1 MSSSRSLSAI
11 SIHKQTGLSMGQ
23 QQEGVNVRNPSTALL
38 GISSVDRYNL
48 PLGEPSELAASQT
61 NPLQANTLSSPFN
74 FSITTGQNLL
84 DGYFTRLAL
93 NEIQFRWTIPTLTSR
108 NNKMY
113 IVWSPSGR
121 QAITNAVSVGG
132 SGVTT
137 PATGI
142 TFTMASTTGYSAG
155 QTIVVGNLPSVAV
168 TYSSGTQVVNL
179 NGIYTISSTT
189 GTTLVC
195 NNPNGLYP
203 FTSLAVSGLVG
214 IRYLITIP
222 EGWYDLTNNLVTG
235 VGAAGNL
242 GFQMVTAVTAAVGTG
257 AGVFTCVYN
266 LPLGASTITGA
277 PYNAWLS
284 ATSDGS
290 NFYWLRYTDGVQPN
304 RVGLYEMMAW
314 NTNQQPAP
322 AQTGSP
328 NASMLSTP
336 FVDIVCY
343 NLTYNQSL
351 KDADTGTTRD
361 ILCRLF
367 LTPDAFT
374 GNMANLGSA
383 PILVHRAFP
392 FPKQIKWNADQPIGN
407 LQIQV
412 YDSQGYLLST
422 GDGLTGTQSSTSF
435 YDADMGDWTMTLL
448 ISEV

>member
-1 MSSSRSLSAI
+1 MSSSKSLSAI
-11 SIHKQTGLSMGQ
+11 SIHKQLGLSQGQ
-23 QQEGVNVRNPSTALL
+23 SQEGVNIRNPSTALL
-38 GISSVDRYNL
+38 GVSSIDRYNL
-48 PLGEPSELAASQT
+48 PGGEPSELTASQT
-61 NPLQANTLSSPFN
+61 TPLKTQTLSSPYD
-74 FSITTGQNLL
+74 FSISSNANLL

-113 IVWSPSGR
+113 IVWSPAGR
-121 QAITNAVSVGG
+121 QAITNAVGNGG
-132 SGVTT
+132 G
-137 PATGI
+137 GI
-142 TFTMASTTGYSAG
+142 TFTMASTTGYSTG
-155 QTIVVGNLPSVAV
+155 QTLAVGNLPAV
-168 TYSSGTQVVNL
+168 VTSAGTLNL

-195 NNPNGLYP
+195 NNPNGVP
-203 FTSLAVSGLVG
+203 AFTSLAVTGVVG
-214 IRYLITIP
+214 IRYLITID
-222 EGWYDLTNNLVTG
+222 EGWYDLTNTTT
-235 VGAAGNL
+235 ASPQRSGNL
-242 GFQMVTAVTAAVGTG
+242 AYQFQSAVNTATGGTT
-257 AGVFTCVYN
+257 FTCLYN
-266 LPLGASTITGA
+266 LPLGSATTTGV
-277 PYNAWLS
+277 PYNAFLCS
-284 ATSDGS
+284 SGADAGT
-290 NFYWLRYTDGVQPN
+290 FYFIRYTDGNQPN

-314 NTNQQPAP
+314 NTYQAPAT

-361 ILCRLF
+361 ILCRLW

-383 PILVHRAFP
+383 PILIHRCFP

-407 LQIQV
+407 LQVQV
-412 YDSQGYLLST
+412 YDSQGYLLTT
-422 GDGLTGTQSSTSF
+422 GDGLTGTQNTNLF

>member
-1 MSSSRSLSAI
+1 MSSSKSLSAI

-23 QQEGVNVRNPSTALL
+23 QQEGVNIRNPSTALL

-48 PLGEPSELAASQT
+48 PLGEPSELAGSQT

-93 NEIQFRWTIPTLTSR
+93 NEIQFRWTMPTMTSR
-108 NNKMY
+108 NNKIY
-113 IVWSPSGR
+113 IVWSPGGR
-121 QAITNAVSVGG
+121 QAITAVTSVGG
-132 SGVTT
+132 L
-137 PATGI
+137 I
-142 TFTMASTTGYSAG
+142 TFTMASTTGYSSG
-155 QTIVVGNLPSVAV
+155 QTIVVGNLPALSTSAGSVN
-168 TYSSGTQVVNL
+168 VN
-179 NGIYTISSTT
+179 GFYTITGVT
-189 GTTLVC
+189 GTTLQC
-195 NNPNGLYP
+195 TRITTPALP
-203 FTSLAVSGLVG
+203 DFTQTSASGLVG

-222 EGWYDLTNNLVTG
+222 EGWYDLTNTLTTG
-235 VGAAGNL
+235 AGAAGNL
-242 GFQMVTAVTAAVGTG
+242 AYQFTSAVNTAVGGTP
-257 AGVFTCVYN
+257 FSCLYN
-266 LPLGASTITGA
+266 LPLGASTTTGV
-277 PYNAWLS
+277 PYNAFLCS
-284 ATSDGS
+284 TTDSS
-290 NFYWLRYTDGVQPN
+290 TFYFIRYTDPVQPN

-361 ILCRLF
+361 ILCRLW

-383 PILVHRAFP
+383 PILVHRSFA

-422 GDGLTGTQSSTSF
+422 GDGLTGTQSATSF

-448 ISEV
+448 VSEV

>member
-1 MSSSRSLSAI
+1 MSSSKSLSAI
-11 SIHKQTGLSMGQ
+11 SIHRQTGLSMGQ
-23 QQEGVNVRNPSTALL
+23 QQEGTNIRNPSTALL
-38 GISSVDRYNL
+38 GISSIDRYNL
-48 PLGEPSELAASQT
+48 PLGEPSELVGSQN
-61 NPLQANTLSSPFN
+61 NPVQSNTLSSPFD
-74 FSITTGQNLL
+74 FSITTQQNLL
-84 DGYFTRLAL
+84 DGYFTRLAV

-113 IVWSPSGR
+113 IVWSPGGR
-121 QAITNAVSVGG
+121 SAITNAVGNGG
-132 SGVTT
+132 GGVS
-137 PATGI
+137 
-142 TFTMASTTGYSAG
+142 FTMASTTGYSSG
-155 QTIVVGNLPSVAV
+155 QTIAVGGMSSVSTSA
-168 TYSSGTQVVNL
+168 GILNL
-179 NGIYTISSTT
+179 NGFYTISSAS

-195 NNPNGLYP
+195 NNPNGLP
-203 FTSLAVSGLVG
+203 AFTSLAVSGLVG
-214 IRYLITIP
+214 IRYLLTIP
-222 EGWYDLTNNLVTG
+222 EGWYDIYNNITSSP
-235 VGAAGNL
+235 AYAGNL
-242 GFQMVTAVTAAVGTG
+242 AYQVQNAVVNATGDGSFSCLYNAA
-257 AGVFTCVYN
+257 
-266 LPLGASTITGA
+266 LGASTTTGA
-277 PYNAWLS
+277 PYNAFLAS
-284 ATSDGS
+284 SGS
-290 NFYWLRYTDGVQPN
+290 TDTFYWLRYTDASQPN

-314 NTNQQPAP
+314 NTNQQPAL

-383 PILVHRAFP
+383 PILLHRAFP

-407 LQIQV
+407 LVFQV

-422 GDGLTGTQSSTSF
+422 GDGVTGSQSALKF

-448 ISEV
+448 VSEV

>member
-48 PLGEPSELAASQT
+48 PLGEPSELVASQN
-61 NPLQANTLSSPFN
+61 NPVLANTLSSPFN

-121 QAITNAVSVGG
+121 QAITAAVGNGG
-132 SGVTT
+132 GGVS
-137 PATGI
+137 
-142 TFTMASTTGYSAG
+142 FTMASTTGYSSG
-155 QTIVVGNLPSVAV
+155 QTIVVGNLPSVSTSA
-168 TYSSGTQVVNL
+168 GTLNL
-179 NGIYTISSTT
+179 NGVYTISSAS

-195 NNPNGLYP
+195 NNPNGLP
-203 FTSLAVSGLVG
+203 AFTSLAVSGLVG

-266 LPLGASTITGA
+266 LPLGKDTITGA

-412 YDSQGYLLST
+412 YDSQGYILST
-422 GDGLTGTQSSTSF
+422 GDGLTGTQSSTLF

>member
-1 MSSSRSLSAI
+1 MSSSKSLSAI

-23 QQEGVNVRNPSTALL
+23 QQEGVNIRNPSTALL
-38 GISSVDRYNL
+38 GISSIDRYNL
-48 PLGEPSELAASQT
+48 PLGEPSELVASQN
-61 NPLQANTLSSPFN
+61 NPVQANTLSSPFN
-74 FSITTGQNLL
+74 FSISTQQNLL

-93 NEIQFRWTIPTLTSR
+93 NEIQFRWTLPTLTSR
-108 NNKMY
+108 NNKLY

-121 QAITNAVSVGG
+121 QAITNAVGNGG
-132 SGVTT
+132 G
-137 PATGI
+137 GI
-142 TFTMASTTGYSAG
+142 SFTMASTTGYSSG
-155 QTIVVGNLPSVAV
+155 QTIVVGNLPFVSTSA
-168 TYSSGTQVVNL
+168 GTLNL
-179 NGIYTISSTT
+179 NGIYTISSAS

-195 NNPNGLYP
+195 NNPNGLP
-203 FTSLAVSGLVG
+203 VFTSLAVSGLVG

-222 EGWYDLTNNLVTG
+222 EGWYDLTNTLTTG
-235 VGAAGNL
+235 AGAAGNL
-242 GFQMVTAVTAAVGTG
+242 AYQFTSLVSTAVGTG
-257 AGVFTCVYN
+257 AGVFTCFYN
-266 LPLGASTITGA
+266 LPLGASTTTGV
-277 PYNAWLS
+277 PYNAFLCS
-284 ATSDGS
+284 TTDSS
-290 NFYWLRYTDGVQPN
+290 TFYFIRYTDGVQPN

-314 NTNQQPAP
+314 NTNQQPAT

-361 ILCRLF
+361 ILCRLW

-412 YDSQGYLLST
+412 YDSQGYILST